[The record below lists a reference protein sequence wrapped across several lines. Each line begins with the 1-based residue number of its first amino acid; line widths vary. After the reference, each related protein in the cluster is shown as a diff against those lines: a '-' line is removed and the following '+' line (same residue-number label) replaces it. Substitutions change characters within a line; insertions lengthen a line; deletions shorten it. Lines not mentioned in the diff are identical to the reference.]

1 MYRCI
6 GIEVTSHVLNLEL
19 QLHLRP
25 VFGTLSP
32 SLSFF
37 SLSHI
42 GPSYL
47 EGKMFQEMCCAIG
60 LVGLCPAPRVYPD
73 AYS

>member
-1 MYRCI
+1 MYRCV
-6 GIEVTSHVLNLEL
+6 GIEVASHVLNLEL

-32 SLSFF
+32 SLS
-37 SLSHI
+37 LHTLLQI
-42 GPSYL
+42 DPSYF

-60 LVGLCPAPRVYPD
+60 LIRLCPAPRVYPD
-73 AYS
+73 AYC